1 MALDKLWYLSQI
13 SIFDALPKED
23 LLEIDRMVPI
33 THFNALPKGTMV
45 QSPDFHRD
53 GLFFVKKGKLR
64 LYKINAEGKQFTVA
78 ILGAGNMFGEIDSF
92 SFGTRGNYIETIEES
107 LICSVMQERFEQF
120 LSKRPQLALRFLKE
134 LSNRLKE
141 RDELLEKLALGD
153 IRQRVLHLLVKLSDQ
168 FGVETKGYKRIDMAI
183 THQEVAN
190 MIGATRESVT
200 AALNDFVREEIIQ
213 TGRKSITVCV
223 EKAQRFLKQ
232 D

>member
-1 MALDKLWYLSQI
+1 M
-13 SIFDALPKED
+13 
-23 LLEIDRMVPI
+23 
-33 THFNALPKGTMV
+33 
-45 QSPDFHRD
+45 
-53 GLFFVKKGKLR
+53 
-64 LYKINAEGKQFTVA
+64 YKINAEGKQFTVA